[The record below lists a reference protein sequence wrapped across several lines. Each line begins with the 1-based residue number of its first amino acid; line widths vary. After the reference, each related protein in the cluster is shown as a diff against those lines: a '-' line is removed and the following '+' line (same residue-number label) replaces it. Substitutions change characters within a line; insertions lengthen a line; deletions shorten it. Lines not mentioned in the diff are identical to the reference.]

1 MAVLIAL
8 FFAFVIFLFTLFILS
23 REDFVFTRKNIPME
37 EIYNICFLL
46 IPFIFFFS
54 RLLFVVFDFNAA
66 FSNPLVFLA
75 IWHYPGLSLLGA
87 VAGLITG
94 LLLICGVKKI
104 SVIDR
109 ILDIFS
115 LSFFGAISFGV
126 RVGSLIF
133 SFGTWFVFGKEL
145 VFTILFILMFFLLLH
160 FFLKEK
166 FKDGSI
172 LLLFVLAFSVLTF
185 LSKTIGNPK
194 YLFTLLKGEG
204 SILVIAAVA
213 SSILFIKREKLQF
226 KFTNIFKKR

>member
-115 LSFFGAISFGV
+115 LSFF
-126 RVGSLIF
+126 
-133 SFGTWFVFGKEL
+133 
-145 VFTILFILMFFLLLH
+145 
-160 FFLKEK
+160 
-166 FKDGSI
+166 
-172 LLLFVLAFSVLTF
+172 VLAFSVLTF